1 MNKILDFL
9 KMEFMRLAFLFSK
22 TYIVVFYVIICGV
35 LALGLN
41 RDDIGDLILYNEIW
55 LWLILMIV
63 PPLIFKLVRGTR
75 SDFREY
81 YKEVIARP
89 VFSEMLENVE
99 FLWNGGISEWDME
112 DLRLVFMGNEFESE
126 DHFCAEYKGIKI
138 ESADVK
144 IQNYETMDNLSHT
157 EDIFEGRIVILG
169 GLCKNVKAVQI
180 FSTDFMKRRSAAI
193 PVTTYTTGDKIFDYQ
208 FAVAAA
214 EHSEARELLTTQAM
228 ELFRTLYKK
237 YDAVGAQFYDNNLA
251 LALGRKGGAMEPEP
265 YRITNFERERLRMRE
280 EIQDILD
287 IATTFGATNK

>member
-1 MNKILDFL
+1 
-9 KMEFMRLAFLFSK
+9 MEFMRLAFLFSK
-22 TYIVVFYVIICGV
+22 TYIVVFYVVICGV
-35 LALGLN
+35 LVLGLK
-41 RDDIGDLILYNEIW
+41 RDDVGDLILYNEFW
-55 LWLILMIV
+55 LRLIITIGPL
-63 PPLIFKLVRGTR
+63 LIFKLARGTR

-81 YKEVIARP
+81 YKEVMARP

-144 IQNYETMDNLSHT
+144 IQNTEYMDNLSHT

-169 GLCKNVKAVQI
+169 GLGKKVKAVQV
-180 FSTDFMKRRSAAI
+180 FSTNFMKRRSAAV

-214 EHSEARELLTTQAM
+214 EHGEARDLLTPSAM

-237 YDAVGAQFYDNNLA
+237 YDVVGAQFYEDNLA
-251 LALGRKGGAMEPEP
+251 LALGRKGGAFEPQL
-265 YRITNFERERLRMRE
+265 YKITNLEKERQRIQEDV
-280 EIQDILD
+280 QDIID
-287 IATTFGATNK
+287 IAETFAGAK